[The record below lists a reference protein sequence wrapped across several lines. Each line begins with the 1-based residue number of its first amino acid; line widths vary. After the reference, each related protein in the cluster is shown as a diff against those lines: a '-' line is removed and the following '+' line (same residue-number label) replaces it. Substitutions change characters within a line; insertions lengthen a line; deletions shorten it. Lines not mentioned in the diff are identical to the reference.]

1 MEAPKKQLI
10 LPELPVNEHGWGP
23 VDNLKLFNG
32 MSYQS
37 FNKNDR
43 LGMVA
48 DWTGDTYSDNRLL
61 MKYQVQYG
69 ANQYRNMIED
79 EDSFQVVDQTKNQRT
94 QRSKIRMGQ
103 NLRGR
108 NQRNNHNAFR
118 RNNRQNTR
126 GKYGNKS
133 NKKYDNKGQN
143 SKKRESSV
151 NVRPEWKIL
160 EEMDFPRLSKLS
172 LPNIGDGH
180 DIYTAGSMEY
190 YDKTYDRINSKM
202 EKPLQ
207 RINRIFHKVTTT
219 DDPIIRKLSKIEGN
233 VYATDA
239 IIATLMCATRSVNS
253 WDIIV
258 QRFKDKLFFDKR
270 DDSDF
275 DLLSVNES
283 AAEPPYNDD
292 PNSINNPR
300 NLALEATFINHN
312 FSQQV
317 LKKNGEKYNF
327 ENPNPFVGDDENVE
341 VASVGYRYRKWN
353 LGDGVNLV
361 VRCEHDAVTYGSN
374 DEQQLMNIKALNEWD
389 SRIPGAIDWRRKL
402 DVQRG
407 AVLANELK
415 NNACKLAKW
424 TVQSLLAGS
433 HQIKFGYVSRV
444 NFRDSTKH
452 SILGTQQFR
461 PREFADQINLN
472 LDNAWGILRCII
484 DQCLKLDEGKYL
496 ILKDPNKPN
505 LIIYSIPPETFETDE
520 DDDDDD
526 DDDDD
531 GDDDKSNDVSESPMV
546 PTTVANDK
554 K

>member
-1 MEAPKKQLI
+1 METPKKHLI
-10 LPELPVNEHGWGP
+10 LPELPVNGHGWGP

-108 NQRNNHNAFR
+108 HQRNNHNAFR

-133 NKKYDNKGQN
+133 NRKYDNKGQN

-172 LPNIGDGH
+172 LPNIGDGQE
-180 DIYTAGSMEY
+180 IYTAGSMEY
-190 YDKTYDRINSKM
+190 YDKSYDRINCKV
-202 EKPLQ
+202 ERPLQ

-253 WDIIV
+253 WDIVV

-327 ENPNPFVGDDENVE
+327 ENPNPFVAEDENVE

-353 LGDGVNLV
+353 LGEGVNLV
-361 VRCEHDAVTYGSN
+361 VRCEHDAVTHGSN
-374 DEQQLMNIKALNEWD
+374 DELQLMNIKALNEWD
-389 SRIPGAIDWRRKL
+389 SRITGAIDWRQKL

-484 DQCLKLDEGKYL
+484 DTCLKLDEGKYL

-505 LIIYSIPPETFETDE
+505 LIIYSIPPETFETDDDDDVG
-520 DDDDDD
+520 DDDDDEE
-526 DDDDD
+526 
-531 GDDDKSNDVSESPMV
+531 DKSNIVDE
-546 PTTVANDK
+546 VAKEK

>member
-1 MEAPKKQLI
+1 
-10 LPELPVNEHGWGP
+10 
-23 VDNLKLFNG
+23 

-108 NQRNNHNAFR
+108 HQRNNHNAFR

-126 GKYGNKS
+126 GKY
-133 NKKYDNKGQN
+133 
-143 SKKRESSV
+143 
-151 NVRPEWKIL
+151 
-160 EEMDFPRLSKLS
+160 EMDFPRLSKLS
-172 LPNIGDGH
+172 LPNIGDGQE
-180 DIYTAGSMEY
+180 IYTAGSMEY
-190 YDKTYDRINSKM
+190 YDKSYDRINCKV
-202 EKPLQ
+202 ERPLQ

-253 WDIIV
+253 WDIVV

-327 ENPNPFVGDDENVE
+327 ENPNPFVAEDENVE

-353 LGDGVNLV
+353 LGEGVNLV
-361 VRCEHDAVTYGSN
+361 VRCEHDAVTHGSN
-374 DEQQLMNIKALNEWD
+374 DELQLMNIKALNEWD
-389 SRIPGAIDWRRKL
+389 SRITGAIDWRQKL

-484 DQCLKLDEGKYL
+484 DTCLKLDEGKYL

-505 LIIYSIPPETFETDE
+505 LIIYSIPPETFETD
-520 DDDDDD
+520 DDDDDVGD
-526 DDDDD
+526 DDDDEE
-531 GDDDKSNDVSESPMV
+531 DKSNIVDE
-546 PTTVANDK
+546 VAKEK